1 MEKRSGRRVAEK
13 LQIKYGLLYR
23 EGMFLGQ

>member
-13 LQIKYGLLYR
+13 LQIKYGLLYWK
-23 EGMFLGQ
+23 GMFLEQ